1 MQCGGLLCY
10 SNKIFYC
17 QCHYNSM
24 RINFVG
30 INLFYFM
37 QINHRKILD
46 GLFAACGVPP
56 EKFKPICSAV
66 DKLDKVSLD
75 TISGIIFVPES
86 MIINLLCQSKNC
98 KLTNEHLSHRLYTMY
113 MYNIE
118 GCIKWYNRHLLSI

>member
-1 MQCGGLLCY
+1 
-10 SNKIFYC
+10 
-17 QCHYNSM
+17 M

-30 INLFYFM
+30 MNLFYSM

-75 TISGIIFVPES
+75 TISGTIFVPES
-86 MIINLLCQSKNC
+86 MIINRVKIVNLQMSISI
-98 KLTNEHLSHRLYTMY
+98 TGITD
-113 MYNIE
+113 I
-118 GCIKWYNRHLLSI
+118 LLSI

>member
-86 MIINLLCQSKNC
+86 MIINHLCQSKNC
-98 KLTNEHLSHRLYTMY
+98 KLTNEHLNHRLYTMY
-113 MYNIE
+113 MYNI
-118 GCIKWYNRHLLSI
+118 